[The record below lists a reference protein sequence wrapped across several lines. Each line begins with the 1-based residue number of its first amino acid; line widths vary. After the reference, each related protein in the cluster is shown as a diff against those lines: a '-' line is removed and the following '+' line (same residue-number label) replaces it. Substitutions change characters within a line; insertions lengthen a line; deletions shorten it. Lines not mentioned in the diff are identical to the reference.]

1 MRYSDTIIE
10 FSDKKTNISWSCVEH
25 FNNVDT
31 ALIRGTIVTM
41 HIARLIVLSTPMC
54 GPEHQHSKNDPN
66 NEIPS
71 IFGFLRFIFLY
82 AFGREIRISGT
93 KGFSENLALILFV
106 KTCLHHSPLELL
118 PLWYVVEFA
127 CWKYISKTSSYKAF

>member
-10 FSDKKTNISWSCVEH
+10 FSDKKTNISWSYVEH

-41 HIARLIVLSTPMC
+41 HIARLLVLPC
-54 GPEHQHSKNDPN
+54 VALNIHSKNDPN

-82 AFGREIRISGT
+82 AFGREIRISDT